1 MTKAIVTIKCATCGK
16 EFTVSRLCAN
26 SADANSWKQ
35 WAAEHYDTCREC
47 YFEAQRQEDAKEAA
61 EDSLPELEGSEKQIA
76 WALSIRAKFAKEIK
90 NFIAN
95 AEASLEAL
103 KASGEATPAHS
114 AQLAKCR
121 KVAAKML
128 SETSCRWWIDNRN
141 TSALRLFDA
150 ELKNTPDEPIEEP
163 SEELAEETIARET
176 EETVAEITTDS
187 TSETEDTASRAETL
201 IKKYG
206 LVLYMQDQNGK
217 KVPGKIIASIHSQK
231 IKDDGVADEITE
243 LYPEI
248 LKILLCRYK
257 KSNAIA

>member
-47 YFEAQRQEDAKEAA
+47 YLEAQRQAETEEAA
-61 EDSLPELEGSEKQIA
+61 EDNLPELEGSEKQIA
-76 WALSIRAKFAKEIK
+76 WALSIRAKFAKGIK

-163 SEELAEETIARET
+163 AEETITSET
-176 EETVAEITTDS
+176 EEAVAESTADS
-187 TSETEDTASRAETL
+187 TSETADTASRAEDL
-201 IKKYG
+201 IEKYG

-217 KVPGKIIASIHSQK
+217 KVPGRTIASIHSQK
-231 IKDDGVADEITE
+231 IKDDGAADEITE

-257 KSNAIA
+257 KE

>member
-47 YFEAQRQEDAKEAA
+47 YFEAQHQEEAEEAA
-61 EDSLPELEGSEKQIA
+61 EDNLPELEGSEKQIA

-163 SEELAEETIARET
+163 AEETATNEA
-176 EETVAEITTDS
+176 EETVTESTADGTNETT
-187 TSETEDTASRAETL
+187 DTASRAEAL

-217 KVPGKIIASIHSQK
+217 KVPGKTIASIHSQK

>member
-47 YFEAQRQEDAKEAA
+47 YFEAQRQEEAKEAA

-90 NFIAN
+90 TFIAN

-163 SEELAEETIARET
+163 AEEPAEET
-176 EETVAEITTDS
+176 EETVAESTADN
-187 TSETEDTASRAETL
+187 TSETADTASRAEAL

-206 LVLYMQDQNGK
+206 IVLYMQDQNGK
-217 KVPGKIIASIHSQK
+217 KFPGRTIASIHSQK
-231 IKDDGVADEITE
+231 IKDDGAADEITE

-257 KSNAIA
+257 KE

>member
-47 YFEAQRQEDAKEAA
+47 YLEAQRQAEAEEAA
-61 EDSLPELEGSEKQIA
+61 EDGLPELEGSEKQID

-163 SEELAEETIARET
+163 AEETITSET
-176 EETVAEITTDS
+176 EEAVAESTADS
-187 TSETEDTASRAETL
+187 TSETADTASRAEAL
-201 IKKYG
+201 IEKYG

-217 KVPGKIIASIHSQK
+217 KVPGKTIASIHSQK